1 MMRKIRKKI
10 PVFIISICIIKT
22 LSSIVVSAAS
32 LDTVE
37 TKAQSSTVVQI
48 TENLQSNHLITP
60 FSDIIDWRYK
70 SVNGKVY
77 RRQYNYSKGKWIG
90 EWEAC

>member
-1 MMRKIRKKI
+1 MRKIRKKI
-10 PVFIISICIIKT
+10 SVFIISICIGT
-22 LSSIVVSAAS
+22 ALSSIDVSAAS
-32 LDTVE
+32 LDTVQ
-37 TKAQSSTVVQI
+37 TKAQFSTVVQI
-48 TENLQSNHLITP
+48 TKNPQSDHLITP
-60 FSDIIDWRYK
+60 FSDIIGWRYK